1 MKNKLRD
8 GWNNVLKWL
17 GRKRDDTTTTTYKG
31 ENNDS

>member
-8 GWNNVLKWL
+8 GWNNVLKVL
-17 GRKRDDTTTTTYKG
+17 GGKIDATTNTTYKG